1 MFSKYFKKKQQLV
14 IKLIKLKNIQLE
26 QIPEEVSK
34 WTKNEFLHWYFLL
47 EGLATVFQHFQ

>member
-1 MFSKYFKKKQQLV
+1 MFSKYFKKKPQLV

-34 WTKNEFLHWYFLL
+34 
-47 EGLATVFQHFQ
+47 